1 MESLTKTVKR
11 MTLED
16 LEADLSKILE
26 CPVCLSVPRSGPI
39 PSCSSGH
46 IVCSTCRENLS
57 DCPVCRKPLLD
68 NNVNSVAASLI
79 EKVKHKCKYNDSG
92 CEETDF
98 LMHLENHEKK
108 CPERIITCPYLG
120 CRRRRVQFKNYSKHS
135 LDGGYRSKFMG
146 QTEPCTSQALVD
158 TDEYRTNDLDIE
170 KHCFKIYVSYCKRP
184 ILVTFETIMDDVHEN
199 MADNQTK

>member
-68 NNVNSVAASLI
+68 NNVNSLAASLI

-120 CRRRRVQFKNYSKHS
+120 CRRRRVQFKNYSK
-135 LDGGYRSKFMG
+135 LFGR
-146 QTEPCTSQALVD
+146 
-158 TDEYRTNDLDIE
+158 RI
-170 KHCFKIYVSYCKRP
+170 
-184 ILVTFETIMDDVHEN
+184 
-199 MADNQTK
+199 